1 MMTYLL
7 LKEPLFISPRCGIAS
22 LYKGDFARR
31 EEDQRKRLILLLTE
45 YQLMIGFIIFLPLAL
60 NVAAGLLLKRNVR
73 GVVPFHDLE
82 EPILAYDEVPWYR
95 ELEFEPVAYFD
106 EDGLD
111 YGMDRFEVE
120 VNEDE
125 FLDFRE
131 LVRNSN
137 KTAKMCAEKCNT
149 TALAFLY
156 RATATSVLV
165 NAPSNDYQK
174 IGCVME
180 CYHGMTGDLM
190 YSTVTSVFSNNRLE
204 LLPADEEGIR
214 DYFVWYK
221 RLRAE
226 SSQLDLDNSDVT
238 INSTNLG
245 LESHNMWPRSTPES
259 IWRGSLDRAY
269 KDMNG

>member
-1 MMTYLL
+1 
-7 LKEPLFISPRCGIAS
+7 
-22 LYKGDFARR
+22 
-31 EEDQRKRLILLLTE
+31 
-45 YQLMIGFIIFLPLAL
+45 MIGFIIFLSLAL
-60 NVAAGLLLKRNVR
+60 DVAARLLLKRNVR

-82 EPILAYDEVPWYR
+82 EPKLTYDEAPWHC
-95 ELEFEPVAYFD
+95 ELGFEPVDYSD
-106 EDGLD
+106 ENGLE

-120 VNEDE
+120 VDEDE
-125 FLDFRE
+125 FADFRE
-131 LVRNSN
+131 LVCNSN

-156 RATATSVLV
+156 RATATRVLV
-165 NAPSNDYQK
+165 NAASNDYQK

-190 YSTVTSVFSNNRLE
+190 YSTVTSVYSNNRRD
-204 LLPADEEGIR
+204 LLPAGEQGIR

-226 SSQLDLDNSDVT
+226 SSQLDIDNSDVSR
-238 INSTNLG
+238 NSTDLG
-245 LESHNMWPRSTPES
+245 QESHHMWSRSTPEP
-259 IWRGSLDRAY
+259 ILRVSLDRAC